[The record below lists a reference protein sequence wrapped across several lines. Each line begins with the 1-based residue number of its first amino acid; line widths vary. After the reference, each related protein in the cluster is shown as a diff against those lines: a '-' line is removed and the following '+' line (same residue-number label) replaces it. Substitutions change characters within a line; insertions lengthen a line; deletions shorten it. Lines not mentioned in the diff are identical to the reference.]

1 MHPFL
6 QDLRQAV
13 RSIVRRPLLAVAVTA
28 SLSLVTGCAAA
39 VFAYLGLVLWAQV
52 PAREPERLVE
62 LRLAEN
68 PGVALFSYADFL
80 AYRER
85 NRTLEDAA
93 AWGYRDATVDTGS
106 ATVFAWGQSVSGNL
120 FPFLGAKPYLGRLLT
135 PEDDRPGAP
144 PNVVLAYRFWR
155 RFYAGDPAV
164 V

>member
-39 VFAYLGLVLWAQV
+39 VFAYLGLVLWAEV

-80 AYRER
+80 A
-85 NRTLEDAA
+85 
-93 AWGYRDATVDTGS
+93 
-106 ATVFAWGQSVSGNL
+106 
-120 FPFLGAKPYLGRLLT
+120 
-135 PEDDRPGAP
+135 
-144 PNVVLAYRFWR
+144 
-155 RFYAGDPAV
+155 
-164 V
+164 